1 METLQ
6 QPKKSTVS
14 VKSVKLTRLN
24 FIQKDNPINIESMG
38 IDLGFKASYSKLKN
52 LDDDNTIQFNLGIQL
67 KLFQEDNN
75 NKIDLGIMQFNVSGI
90 FSFKNGID
98 KKLFI
103 NLISILYSYLRPIAA
118 QISVMSK
125 LPPLDLPILNFSE
138 INPDDIKE
146 E

>member
-1 METLQ
+1 METL

-14 VKSVKLTRLN
+14 VKSVKLVELN
-24 FIQKDNPINIESMG
+24 FIQKDNPINLENMDIA
-38 IDLGFKASYSKLKN
+38 LGFNASYSKL
-52 LDDDNTIQFNLGIQL
+52 DGDNTIQFDLGIQL
-67 KLFQEDNN
+67 KLFQEDGNK
-75 NKIDLGIMQFNVSGI
+75 NKIDLGIMQFHLAGI

-103 NLISILYSYLRPIAA
+103 NLMSILYSYLRPIAA
-118 QISVMSK
+118 QISVMAK

-138 INPDDIKE
+138 IDTDDIKE